1 MHDEEG
7 PAEKGRDKG
16 TQNRRS
22 KAAAESGTGKRQWHT
37 AEAFED
43 APRVFYVDDLVPVY
57 TRHSKEKKMHK
68 DKVPQT
74 PNTAATVAS
83 SIPDDEVLALS
94 GDFGADYTP
103 VRKQEAKWY
112 APFAFL
118 ANLFGQLLRQEAP
131 IEPIL
136 FFDGDQQVNEPEAN
150 IDDDESTSKQKLQM
164 KKYKYLNGPLAAK
177 ETNSFRH
184 HTTSS
189 QRTANPLDSGLDAA
203 KRQYQRSISFP
214 SQKPKLIKAFTYGSG

>member
-1 MHDEEG
+1 MDHEADDNQYINPAHLQFLVHDKESA
-7 PAEKGRDKG
+7 AEKGQDKG

-22 KAAAESGTGKRQWHT
+22 KAAAESGIGKRQWHT

-43 APRVFYVDDLVPVY
+43 APWFFYVDDLVPVY

-83 SIPDDEVLALS
+83 SSIPDDEVVTLS
-94 GDFGADYTP
+94 GEVGADYTP
-103 VRKQEAKWY
+103 VRNQEAKWY

-131 IEPIL
+131 VEPIL
-136 FFDGDQQVNEPEAN
+136 FFDEDQQVNEPEAN
-150 IDDDESTSKQKLQM
+150 MDDKESTSKQ
-164 KKYKYLNGPLAAK
+164 G
-177 ETNSFRH
+177 
-184 HTTSS
+184 
-189 QRTANPLDSGLDAA
+189 
-203 KRQYQRSISFP
+203 
-214 SQKPKLIKAFTYGSG
+214 